1 LRLPVLLETAGIL
14 PGRLARLLS
23 HVAIVSLDFKC
34 PSNTGE
40 RARWDEHQA
49 CLEAAVAAR
58 RDVYVKMPVDE
69 ATASDE
75 VERGAALVA
84 GVDPA
89 VPLFLTPL
97 TAPEGTELT
106 ITPATLERLHAVA
119 SRRHPD
125 VRVMPQ
131 LHKVLG
137 IL

>member
-1 LRLPVLLETAGIL
+1 M
-14 PGRLARLLS
+14 
-23 HVAIVSLDFKC
+23 AIVSLDLKC

-40 RARWDEHQA
+40 RARWDEHAA
-49 CLEAAVAAR
+49 CLEAAVAAG

-69 ATASDE
+69 GTLAEE
-75 VERGAALVA
+75 VEHGARLVA
-84 GVDPA
+84 AVHPA

-97 TAPEGTELT
+97 TLPHGTDFT
-106 ITPATLERLHAVA
+106 ISAATLERLHAVA

>member
-1 LRLPVLLETAGIL
+1 MAAG
-14 PGRLARLLS
+14 
-23 HVAIVSLDFKC
+23 
-34 PSNTGE
+34 
-40 RARWDEHQA
+40 
-49 CLEAAVAAR
+49 

-69 ATASDE
+69 GTAVDE

-84 GVDPA
+84 AVEPA

-97 TAPEGTELT
+97 TPPDGTELT
-106 ITPATLERLHAVA
+106 ITPATLECLHAVA

-125 VRVMPQ
+125 VRVLPQ